1 MTPEADH
8 LSIEVMQRLCEGLLP
23 EIEQCFAEDHLAEC
37 DHCRGVFR
45 RMDALLYRG
54 FSAEAHAAAIRRE
67 AYASDPLVAALRR
80 AATRLAPDKVG
91 RDVVAVFQ
99 RWLDSASAVWGPGPV
114 PLFGIRGAVAVSG
127 ADQAEPIRVVLE
139 PGTAR
144 GRVRIAESS
153 RPVRIEVPGGAKPQA
168 VLLFDPESNFL
179 PVVAGFETADGTH
192 IAHFDG
198 VPRGEYFLALSPF

>member
-8 LSIEVMQRLCEGLLP
+8 LSLEVMQRLCEGLLP

-54 FSAEAHAAAIRRE
+54 FSAEGHAAAIRRE
-67 AYASDPLVAALRR
+67 AYASDPLVVALRR
-80 AATRLAPDKVG
+80 AAAQVG
-91 RDVVAVFQ
+91 RDVAVVFQ
-99 RWLDSASAVWGPGPV
+99 RWLDTASAVWGPGPA
-114 PLFGIRGAVAVSG
+114 PLFGIRGAVPVSG
-127 ADQAEPIRVVLE
+127 ADEAEPIRVVLE

-144 GRVRIAESS
+144 GRIRIAE
-153 RPVRIEVPGGAKPQA
+153 RRRAVRVEVPGGAKPQA

-179 PVVAGFETADGTH
+179 PVVAGFETADGAH